1 MARLLM
7 LYILFVS
14 LFIVLQVTNSE
25 EEEIKRSLIKF
36 LTQLT
41 HNSSNTDP
49 TLGWSMNT
57 DPCINNWTGIT
68 CDSKSSY
75 VKKIVLDG
83 FSLTGTFDAESLCK
97 AQNLN
102 VLSFNNNKLIGDLS
116 EEIGNCKQLTH
127 LLLSDNQFSGK
138 LPDSASGLS
147 NLKKLEIFNNKFSG
161 KLPNLARISGLVSF
175 LAENNQITGE
185 IPSFDFSNLQYFNVS
200 NNNFTGP
207 VPDLKQFRLS
217 SISGNPGLCGGP
229 MPNACPPSAKKS
241 SNNHSLEHTLMYAG
255 YILIGI
261 VVVGFIAY
269 KLFTKKKT
277 ENVKI
282 DVVKLK
288 GVSVDT
294 SSTKPSMMTS
304 EYKTSASKTDY
315 SASAESAMMSSS
327 MIVLSSPVVKG
338 LKFEDL
344 LKAPAELLGR
354 GKHGSLY
361 KVVLEDGIPLVVK
374 RIKDWAIS
382 GEDFKRRMQK
392 IDGKK
397 HTNVLPAV
405 AFYSSK
411 QEKLVVYKY
420 QQNGSLFKLI
430 YGTQNGE
437 TFDWDSRLHVASKMA
452 EALAF
457 MHKELLADGIAH
469 GNLKSSNI
477 LLSLNMDPCISEY
490 GLMVMDNED
499 NPSLVNGNALKTKTK
514 DGAYSIF
521 KMDMYAFGVILL
533 ELLTGKLVDNN
544 GLDLAKWVH
553 SVVSEEWTV
562 EVFDK
567 NLVKDGASEERMV
580 RLLQVALK
588 CTNPSP
594 EVRPSM
600 HEVASMINTIREEE
614 EASIVSEAW

>member
-1 MARLLM
+1 MARFM
-7 LYILFVS
+7 LWVLFVS
-14 LFIVLQVTNSE
+14 FFIVLQVTNSE
-25 EEEIKRSLIKF
+25 EDEIKSSLIKF

-41 HNSSNTDP
+41 DNNSNTDP
-49 TLGWSMNT
+49 TLGWSMDT
-57 DPCINNWTGIT
+57 DPCIGNWTGVT
-68 CDSKSSY
+68 CDSKLSY

-83 FSLTGTFDAESLCK
+83 YNLTGTFDAELLCK

-102 VLSFNNNKLIGDLS
+102 VLSFNDNKLRGDLS

-127 LLLSDNQFSGK
+127 LLLSGNQFSGI
-138 LPDSASGLS
+138 LPDSVSGLN
-147 NLKKLEIFNNKFSG
+147 NLKKLEIFNNNFSG

-185 IPSFDFSNLQYFNVS
+185 IPSFDFSNLLFFNVS
-200 NNNFTGP
+200 NNDFTGP
-207 VPDLKQFRLS
+207 VPDIKQFGMS
-217 SISGNPGLCGGP
+217 TISGNPGLCGRP
-229 MPNACPPSAKKS
+229 MPSACPPSSKKGS
-241 SNNHSLEHTLMYAG
+241 KNHSVEHTLMYAG

-261 VVVGFIAY
+261 IVVVFIAF
-269 KLFTKKKT
+269 KLFSKNKT
-277 ENVKI
+277 EEVKT

-294 SSTKPSMMTS
+294 SNTKPSMITS
-304 EYKTSASKTDY
+304 EYKISASKTDY
-315 SASAESAMMSSS
+315 SVSAESAMMSSS

-361 KVVLEDGIPLVVK
+361 KIVLEDGIPLVVK

-392 IDGKK
+392 IDEKK
-397 HTNVLPAV
+397 HPNVLPAV

-469 GNLKSSNI
+469 GNLKSSNV
-477 LLSLNMDPCISEY
+477 LLNLNMDPCISEY
-490 GLMVMDNED
+490 GLMVMDNQD
-499 NPSLVNGNALKTKTK
+499 NPSDLLNGNALKMKTK
-514 DGAYSIF
+514 DGAYSTF
-521 KMDMYAFGVILL
+521 KVDMYGFGVILL

-580 RLLQVALK
+580 SLLQVALK

-594 EVRPSM
+594 EARPSM
-600 HEVASMINTIREEE
+600 HEVASIINTIREEE